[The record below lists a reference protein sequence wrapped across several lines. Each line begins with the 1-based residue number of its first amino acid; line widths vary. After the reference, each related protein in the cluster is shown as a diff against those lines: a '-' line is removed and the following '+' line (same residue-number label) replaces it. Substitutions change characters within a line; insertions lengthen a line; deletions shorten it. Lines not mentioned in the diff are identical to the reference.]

1 MRGAAVLLL
10 LALAGCTTRAFPAP
24 EGVASSDPRLAEC
37 RREAASSPRAKEI
50 GRSMPPP
57 TFGDAYARAL
67 EDLRNAELDAFNDC
81 MVRTGAI
88 ARPAS
93 GVERVRA
100 PSFDPRP
107 AESPGSALGQAPRP
121 APVGY

>member
-1 MRGAAVLLL
+1 MRAVAAVLL
-10 LALAGCTTRAFPAP
+10 LALAGCAAREFRAP
-24 EGVASSDPRLAEC
+24 EGVAANDPRLAEC
-37 RREAASSPRAKEI
+37 RREAASSPRAREI
-50 GRSMPPP
+50 GRRMPPP
-57 TFGDAYARAL
+57 TFGDAYARAV
-67 EDLRNAELDAFNDC
+67 EDLQNAEADAFNDC

-100 PSFDPRP
+100 PTFDPRP
-107 AESPGSALGQAPRP
+107 ADSPGSALGQAPRP